1 MLLWKKKR
9 HFWYVFDKD
18 NPWCSSSEAASCN
31 SISIFC
37 FNLRLQQRRGPDW
50 HYYIDTVEGEGHQR
64 GGVIISL
71 LTQQKHKRL
80 LLWIKHDPSA
90 PSLLFHRQLSKYGD
104 ARCQHAFAFFFFPPF
119 SSPVLII
126 SVSASGELFWEMAKP
141 KTNSLSHCCCWLI
154 QLFNHVANGHHLH
167 KWNLQLWMINCKKKK
182 KSLVEPLSLRGFL
195 AVAVSP
201 TEPYG
206 YCWDKPA
213 GNSKNINKKTRCC
226 FYRT

>member
-50 HYYIDTVEGEGHQR
+50 RYYIDTVEGEGHQR

-104 ARCQHAFAFFFFPPF
+104 ARCQHAFAFFFFSHFPPLF
-119 SSPVLII
+119 SSSQFQPQESYFEKWLSQKQILSLIVAVDLFSYSTMWQMDTI
-126 SVSASGELFWEMAKP
+126 S
-141 KTNSLSHCCCWLI
+141 TNGTFSFEWLI
-154 QLFNHVANGHHLH
+154 V
-167 KWNLQLWMINCKKKK
+167 KKKK
-182 KSLVEPLSLRGFL
+182 KKAWWSLSRCEGSWLC
-195 AVAVSP
+195 
-201 TEPYG
+201 PYHPQNRMATAETNQQETQ
-206 YCWDKPA
+206 K
-213 GNSKNINKKTRCC
+213 I
-226 FYRT
+226 